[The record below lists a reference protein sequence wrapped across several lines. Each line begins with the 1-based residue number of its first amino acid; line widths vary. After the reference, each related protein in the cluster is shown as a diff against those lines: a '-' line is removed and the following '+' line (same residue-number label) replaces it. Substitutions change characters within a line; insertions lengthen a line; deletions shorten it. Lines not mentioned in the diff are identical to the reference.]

1 MGVGVPFS
9 RKRRLAVAGDT
20 PVMVERCVATM
31 TCVTDQYYL
40 FETCSFAHC

>member
-1 MGVGVPFS
+1 MGFGAPFS

-31 TCVTDQYYL
+31 T
-40 FETCSFAHC
+40 